1 MNILEYAQ
9 DVNKEVS
16 EIIDLCKELGI
27 NKSRETDFLTDEE
40 ITILDSEIDSQK
52 ENLNPDYE
60 LDEELEEK
68 VSNLVGSI
76 DIDLDEVNTKKE
88 KLKKQDNNVKMN
100 KTVNKPNNS
109 SLAKAKFLKG
119 KKEIYK
125 HRDKL
130 MTNQEE
136 SDVII
141 YTDGMTVGDLS
152 SKLGVTASE
161 ILKKLFNLGIMAN
174 INKEIS
180 YDICEMILVDYDKK
194 LKREEQ
200 TDKSNFEEYEIVDRE
215 EDLEFRPPV
224 ITIMGHVDHGKTTLL
239 DTIRKTSVASGEAG
253 GITQAIGAYQVEVNG
268 KKITFIDTPGHEAF
282 TEMRSRGASVTDIVV
297 LIVAANDGVMPQTKE
312 AIDHAKAANV
322 PIVVA
327 VNKIDLPDAN
337 IERVLTE
344 LTENGLVP
352 ENYGGDI
359 VTCNISA
366 KKGTGV
372 NELLETLLLISEMR
386 ELKANPNRY
395 ATGTVIE
402 ARSDN
407 KIGSIVSLLVQSGT
421 LRLGDPVVIGS
432 SYGKIRSLKDDKG
445 NNITMAGPST
455 PVEITGINELP
466 TAGDKFMAFETEKEA
481 RSVSEQRKLR
491 SHNKDTN
498 RSGMSLDD
506 LYAMVKDGA
515 KEINVILKTDVKG
528 SEEAVRK
535 SLEKINVDDVRVNVI
550 RSGVGTITESDVKLA
565 SASNAI
571 IIGFNVRPNGKT
583 NDLAKESDIE
593 IRLYNIIYKVVEDME
608 AAIKGM
614 LDPVFEEKILGEA
627 EVRQIFKFS
636 KIGNIAGCHV
646 TSGTIK
652 NGAEARIIRD
662 GIVIYT
668 SKIASLQREKDQVKE
683 VNSGYDCGLTISD
696 YQDIRE
702 GDIVEVFTMVEVK

>member
-1 MNILEYAQ
+1 MNILEYAE
-9 DVNKEVS
+9 DVGKEVS
-16 EIIDLCKELGI
+16 EILSLCKGLGI
-27 NKSRETDFLTDEE
+27 NKNKESDFLTDEE
-40 ITILDSEIDSQK
+40 ITMLDAEIDNLK

-68 VSNLVGSI
+68 VSNLVNSI
-76 DIDLDEVNTKKE
+76 DIDLDEVNTKPE
-88 KLKKQDNNVKMN
+88 KLKKQDNKQQ
-100 KTVNKPNNS
+100 VNNNIQ
-109 SLAKAKFLKG
+109 KAKFLKG

-130 MTNQEE
+130 MENKEE
-136 SDVII
+136 DDVII
-141 YTDGMTVGDLS
+141 YSDDMTVGRLAE
-152 SKLGVTASE
+152 KLKVSPAE
-161 ILKKLFNLGIMAN
+161 IIKKLFNLGIMAN
-174 INKEIS
+174 INQEIN
-180 YDICEMILVDYDKK
+180 YDTCEMIIIDYDKK

-200 TDKSNFEEYEIVDRE
+200 TDKSNFEEYEIVDNE
-215 EDLEFRPPV
+215 SDLIPRPPV

-239 DTIRKTSVASGEAG
+239 DTIRKTNVAGGEAG

-312 AIDHAKAANV
+312 AIDHAKAAGV

-327 VNKIDLPDAN
+327 VNKIDLPEAKP
-337 IERVLTE
+337 ERVLTE
-344 LTENGLVP
+344 LVENGLVP
-352 ENYGGDI
+352 ESYGGDV

-366 KKGTGV
+366 KKGDGV

-407 KIGSIVSLLVQSGT
+407 KVGSIVSLLVQSGT
-421 LRLGDPVVIGS
+421 LRLGDPVVIGT

-445 NNITMAGPST
+445 NNITVATPST

-466 TAGDKFMAFETEKEA
+466 TAGDKFMAFATEKEA
-481 RSVSEQRKLR
+481 RSVSEQRKIR
-491 SHNKDTN
+491 SHSKDTN
-498 RSGMSLDD
+498 RAGMSLDD
-506 LYAMVKDGA
+506 LYAMVKDGV
-515 KEINVILKTDVKG
+515 KEISVVLKTDVKG
-528 SEEAVRK
+528 SEEAVKK
-535 SLEKINVDDVRVNVI
+535 SLEKINLDGVRVSVI

-565 SASNAI
+565 NASNAI
-571 IIGFNVRPNGKT
+571 IIGFSVRPNSKT
-583 NDLAKESDIE
+583 MDLAKEYGVE

-608 AAIKGM
+608 AAIRGM
-614 LDPVFEEKILGEA
+614 LDPVYEEKVLGEA

-652 NGAEARIIRD
+652 NGADARIIRD

-683 VNSGYDCGLTISD
+683 VNSGYDCGLTILD

>member
-1 MNILEYAQ
+1 MNIREYAE

-16 EIIDLCKELGI
+16 EIIELCRELDIKKTKED
-27 NKSRETDFLTDEE
+27 DFLTDEE
-40 ITILDSEIDSQK
+40 ITILDNELSNRK
-52 ENLNPDYE
+52 ENENPDYE
-60 LDEELEEK
+60 VDEELEEK
-68 VSNLVGSI
+68 VSNLVNSI
-76 DIDLDEVNTKKE
+76 DIDLDEVNTKPE
-88 KLKKQDNNVKMN
+88 KLKKQESRGQLNKQANNIQ
-100 KTVNKPNNS
+100 
-109 SLAKAKFLKG
+109 KAKFLKG

-130 MTNQEE
+130 MENKEE
-136 SDVII
+136 DDVIL
-141 YTDGMTVGDLS
+141 YSSDMTVGTLAE
-152 SKLGVTASE
+152 KLNVSPAE
-161 ILKKLFNLGIMAN
+161 IIKKLFNLGVMAT
-174 INKEIS
+174 INQEIN
-180 YDICEMILVDYDKK
+180 YDTCEMIVIDYDKK
-194 LKREEQ
+194 LKKEEQ
-200 TDKSNFEEYEIVDRE
+200 TDKSNFEEYEIVDNE
-215 EDLEFRPPV
+215 EDLVYRPPV

-239 DTIRKTSVASGEAG
+239 DTIRKTNVASGEAG

-312 AIDHAKAANV
+312 AIDHAKAAGV

-337 IERVLTE
+337 PNRVLTE
-344 LTENGLVP
+344 LVENGLVP
-352 ENYGGDI
+352 ESFGGDV

-366 KKGTGV
+366 KKGDGV
-372 NELLETLLLISEMR
+372 NELLETLILISEMR

-402 ARSDN
+402 ARNDN

-421 LRLGDPVVIGS
+421 LRLGDPVVIGT

-455 PVEITGINELP
+455 PVEITGITELP
-466 TAGDKFMAFETEKEA
+466 TSGDKFMAFATEKEA
-481 RSVSEQRKLR
+481 RGVSEQRKLR
-491 SHNKDTN
+491 SHSKDTN
-498 RSGMSLDD
+498 RAGMSLDD
-506 LYAMVKDGA
+506 LYAMVKDGV
-515 KEINVILKTDVKG
+515 KEISVILKTDVKG
-528 SEEAVRK
+528 SEEAVKK
-535 SLEKINVDDVRVNVI
+535 SLEKVNLEGVRVSVI

-565 SASNAI
+565 QASNAI
-571 IIGFNVRPNGKT
+571 IIGFNVRPNSKT
-583 NDLAKESDIE
+583 SDLAKEQNVE

-614 LDPVFEEKILGEA
+614 LDPVFEEKIIGEA

-646 TSGTIK
+646 NSGVIK
-652 NGAEARIIRD
+652 NGVDARIVRD

-668 SKIASLQREKDQVKE
+668 SKIASLQHEKDQVKE
-683 VNSGYDCGLTISD
+683 VKSGYDCGLTIAD

-702 GDIVEVFTMVEVK
+702 GDIIEAFTMVEVK

>member
-1 MNILEYAQ
+1 M
-9 DVNKEVS
+9 
-16 EIIDLCKELGI
+16 
-27 NKSRETDFLTDEE
+27 
-40 ITILDSEIDSQK
+40 LDSEIDNMK

-60 LDEELEEK
+60 VDEELEEK
-68 VSNLVGSI
+68 VSNLVSSI

-88 KLKKQDNNVKMN
+88 KLKKQENKQQVNNTN
-100 KTVNKPNNS
+100 IQ
-109 SLAKAKFLKG
+109 KAKFLKG

-130 MTNQEE
+130 MENKEE
-136 SDVII
+136 DDVIV
-141 YTDGMTVGDLS
+141 YSDDMTVGVLAD
-152 SKLGVTASE
+152 KLKVSPAE
-161 ILKKLFNLGIMAN
+161 IIKKLFNLGIMAN
-174 INKEIS
+174 INQEIN
-180 YDICEMILVDYDKK
+180 YDTCEMIVIDYDKK
-194 LKREEQ
+194 LKKEEQ

-215 EDLEFRPPV
+215 EDLVPRPPV

-239 DTIRKTSVASGEAG
+239 DTIRKTNVVSGEAG

-312 AIDHAKAANV
+312 AIDHAKAAGV

-327 VNKIDLPDAN
+327 VNKIDLPEAKP
-337 IERVLTE
+337 ERVLTE
-344 LTENGLVP
+344 LVENGLVP
-352 ENYGGDI
+352 ESYGGDV

-366 KKGTGV
+366 KKGDGV
-372 NELLETLLLISEMR
+372 NELLETLILISEMR

-407 KIGSIVSLLVQSGT
+407 KVGSIVSLLVQSGT
-421 LRLGDPVVIGS
+421 LRLGDPVVIGT

-445 NNITMAGPST
+445 NNITYATPST
-455 PVEITGINELP
+455 PVEVTGINELP
-466 TAGDKFMAFETEKEA
+466 KAGDKFMAFATEKEA

-491 SHNKDTN
+491 SHSKDTN
-498 RSGMSLDD
+498 RAGMSLDD
-506 LYAMVKDGA
+506 LYAMVKDGV

-528 SEEAVRK
+528 SEEAVKK
-535 SLEKINVDDVRVNVI
+535 SLEKINLEGVRVNVI

-565 SASNAI
+565 QASNAI
-571 IIGFNVRPNGKT
+571 IIGFSVRPNSKT
-583 NDLAKESDIE
+583 SDLAKELGIE
-593 IRLYNIIYKVVEDME
+593 IRLYDIIYKVVEDME

-614 LDPVFEEKILGEA
+614 LDPVYEEQILGEA

-646 TSGTIK
+646 NSGVIK
-652 NGAEARIIRD
+652 NGADARIIRD

-668 SKIASLQREKDQVKE
+668 SKIASLQHEKDQVKE
-683 VNSGYDCGLTISD
+683 VKSGYDCGLTIAD

-702 GDIVEVFTMVEVK
+702 GDIVEVFTEVEVK

>member
-1 MNILEYAQ
+1 MNILEYAM
-9 DVNKEVS
+9 DVNKDVS
-16 EIIDLCKELGI
+16 EIIDLCKNLGI
-27 NKSRETDFLTDEE
+27 NKIHEEDFLTDEE
-40 ITILDSEIDSQK
+40 ITILDNELDNMK
-52 ENLNPDYE
+52 ENTNPDYE

-68 VSNLVGSI
+68 VSNLVDSI
-76 DIDLDEVNTKKE
+76 DIDLDKVTTKVE
-88 KLKKQDNNVKMN
+88 KLKKQDNKQNSQQ
-100 KTVNKPNNS
+100 NNM
-109 SLAKAKFLKG
+109 KAKYLKG

-130 MTNQEE
+130 MTNKEE
-136 SDVII
+136 SDVIV
-141 YTDGMTVGDLS
+141 YNDGMTVGSLAE
-152 SKLGVTASE
+152 KLGVAPAE
-161 ILKKLFNLGIMAN
+161 IVKKIFNLGVMAT
-174 INKEIS
+174 INQEIN
-180 YDICEMILVDYDKK
+180 YDVCEMIVVDYDKK
-194 LKREEQ
+194 LKKEEQ
-200 TDKSNFEEYEIVDRE
+200 ADISNFEEYEIVDRE
-215 EDLEFRPPV
+215 EDLKERPPV

-239 DTIRKTSVASGEAG
+239 DTIRKTNVALGEAG

-282 TEMRSRGASVTDIVV
+282 TEMRSRGASVTDIVI

-312 AIDHAKAANV
+312 AIDHAKAAGV

-337 IERVLTE
+337 IDRVLTE

-352 ENYGGDI
+352 EKFGGDV

-372 NELLETLLLISEMR
+372 NELLETLLLISEMK

-395 ATGTVIE
+395 ATGTVLE

-407 KIGSIVSLLVQSGT
+407 KVGSIVTLLVQSGT
-421 LRLGDPVVIGS
+421 LRLGDPVVIGNN
-432 SYGKIRSLKDDKG
+432 YGKIRSLKDDRG
-445 NNITMAGPST
+445 NNITYATPST
-455 PVEITGINELP
+455 PVEITGITELP
-466 TAGDKFMAFETEKEA
+466 LAGDKFMAFETEKEA
-481 RSVSEQRKLR
+481 RNVSEQRKLR
-491 SHNKDTN
+491 AHNKDTN

-506 LYAMVKDGA
+506 LYAMVRDGA
-515 KEINVILKTDVKG
+515 KEINVVLKTDVKG
-528 SEEAVRK
+528 SEEAVK
-535 SLEKINVDDVRVNVI
+535 NSLSKINVDDVRVNVI
-550 RSGVGTITESDVKLA
+550 RSGVGAITESDVKLA

-583 NDLAKESDIE
+583 NDLAKESNVE
-593 IRLYNIIYKVVEDME
+593 IRLYDIIYKVVEDME
-608 AAIKGM
+608 DAIKGM
-614 LDPVFEEKILGEA
+614 LDPVYEEKILGEA

-636 KIGNIAGCHV
+636 KVGNIAGCHV

-652 NGAEARIIRD
+652 NGSDARIIRD

-683 VNSGYDCGLTISD
+683 VNSGYDCGLTILD

-702 GDIVEVFTMVEVK
+702 GDIIEVFTKVEVK

>member
-1 MNILEYAQ
+1 MNILEYAE
-9 DVNKEVS
+9 DVGKEVS

-27 NKSRETDFLTDEE
+27 NKSKESDFLTDEE

-60 LDEELEEK
+60 VDEE
-68 VSNLVGSI
+68 
-76 DIDLDEVNTKKE
+76 
-88 KLKKQDNNVKMN
+88 LKKQDNKQQLN
-100 KTVNKPNNS
+100 KQTNIQ
-109 SLAKAKFLKG
+109 KAKFLKG

-130 MTNQEE
+130 MENKEE
-136 SDVII
+136 DDVIL
-141 YTDGMTVGDLS
+141 YSPDMTVGMIADRLHVS
-152 SKLGVTASE
+152 PAE
-161 ILKKLFNLGIMAN
+161 IIKKLFDLGVMAT
-174 INKEIS
+174 INQEIN
-180 YDICEMILVDYDKK
+180 YDTCEMIVVDYDKK
-194 LKREEQ
+194 LKKEEQ
-200 TDKSNFEEYEIVDRE
+200 TDKSNFEEYEIVDNE
-215 EDLEFRPPV
+215 EDLEYRPPV

-239 DTIRKTSVASGEAG
+239 DTIRKTNVALGEAG

-312 AIDHAKAANV
+312 AIDHAKAAGV

-337 IERVLTE
+337 PNRVLTE
-344 LTENGLVP
+344 LVENGLVP
-352 ENYGGDI
+352 ESFGGDV

-366 KKGTGV
+366 KKGDGV
-372 NELLETLLLISEMR
+372 NELLETLILISEMR

-407 KIGSIVSLLVQSGT
+407 KVGSIVSLLVQSGT
-421 LRLGDPVVIGS
+421 LRLGDPVVIGT

-445 NNITMAGPST
+445 NNITMATPST

-481 RSVSEQRKLR
+481 RNVSEQRKLR
-491 SHNKDTN
+491 SHLKDTN
-498 RSGMSLDD
+498 RTGMSLDD
-506 LYAMVKDGA
+506 LYAMVKDGV

-528 SEEAVRK
+528 SEEAVKK
-535 SLEKINVDDVRVNVI
+535 SLEKINLDGVRVSVI

-565 SASNAI
+565 NASNAI

-583 NDLAKESDIE
+583 SDLAKESNVE

-614 LDPVFEEKILGEA
+614 LDPVFEEKVIGEA

-646 TSGTIK
+646 NSGVIK
-652 NGAEARIIRD
+652 NGSDARIIRD
-662 GIVIYT
+662 GIVVYT
-668 SKIASLQREKDQVKE
+668 SKIASLQHEKDQVKE
-683 VNSGYDCGLTISD
+683 VKSGYDCGLTIED

-702 GDIVEVFTMVEVK
+702 GDVIEVFTMVEVK

>member
-1 MNILEYAQ
+1 MNIREYAE

-16 EIIDLCKELGI
+16 EIIELCRELDIKKTKED
-27 NKSRETDFLTDEE
+27 DFLTDEE
-40 ITILDSEIDSQK
+40 ITILDNELSNRK
-52 ENLNPDYE
+52 ENENPDYE
-60 LDEELEEK
+60 VDEELEEK
-68 VSNLVGSI
+68 VSNLVNSI
-76 DIDLDEVNTKKE
+76 DIDLDEVNTKPE
-88 KLKKQDNNVKMN
+88 KLKKQESRGQLNKQANNIQ
-100 KTVNKPNNS
+100 
-109 SLAKAKFLKG
+109 KAKFLKG

-130 MTNQEE
+130 MENKEE
-136 SDVII
+136 DDVIL
-141 YTDGMTVGDLS
+141 YSSDMTVGTLAE
-152 SKLGVTASE
+152 KLNVSPAE
-161 ILKKLFNLGIMAN
+161 IIKKLFNLGVMAT
-174 INKEIS
+174 INQEIN
-180 YDICEMILVDYDKK
+180 YDTCEMIVIDYDKK
-194 LKREEQ
+194 LKKEEQ
-200 TDKSNFEEYEIVDRE
+200 TDKSNFEEYEIVDNE
-215 EDLEFRPPV
+215 EDLVYRPPV

-239 DTIRKTSVASGEAG
+239 DTIRKTNVASGEAG

-312 AIDHAKAANV
+312 AIDHAKAAGV

-337 IERVLTE
+337 PNRVLTE
-344 LTENGLVP
+344 LVENGLVP
-352 ENYGGDI
+352 ESFGGDV

-366 KKGTGV
+366 KKGDGV
-372 NELLETLLLISEMR
+372 NELLETLILISEMR

-402 ARSDN
+402 ARNDN

-421 LRLGDPVVIGS
+421 LRLGDPVVIGT

-445 NNITMAGPST
+445 NNITMAGSST
-455 PVEITGINELP
+455 PVEITGITELP
-466 TAGDKFMAFETEKEA
+466 TSGDKFMAFATEKEA
-481 RSVSEQRKLR
+481 RGVSEQRKLR
-491 SHNKDTN
+491 SHSKDTN
-498 RSGMSLDD
+498 RAGMSLDD
-506 LYAMVKDGA
+506 LYAMVKDGV
-515 KEINVILKTDVKG
+515 KEISVILKTDVKG
-528 SEEAVRK
+528 SEEAVKK
-535 SLEKINVDDVRVNVI
+535 SLEKVNLEGVRVSVI

-565 SASNAI
+565 QASNAI
-571 IIGFNVRPNGKT
+571 IIGFNVRPNSKT
-583 NDLAKESDIE
+583 SDLAKEQNVE

-614 LDPVFEEKILGEA
+614 LDPVFEEKIIGEA

-646 TSGTIK
+646 NSGVIK
-652 NGAEARIIRD
+652 NGVDARIVRD

-668 SKIASLQREKDQVKE
+668 SKIASLQHEKDQVKE
-683 VNSGYDCGLTISD
+683 VKSGYDCGLTIAD

-702 GDIVEVFTMVEVK
+702 GDIIEAFTMVEVK

>member
-1 MNILEYAQ
+1 MNIREYAE
-9 DVNKEVS
+9 DVSKEVS
-16 EIIDLCKELGI
+16 EIIELCQELGI
-27 NKSRETDFLTDEE
+27 KKNKEEDYLNDEE
-40 ITILDSEIDSQK
+40 ITILDNEISNRK
-52 ENLNPDYE
+52 ENENPDYE
-60 LDEELEEK
+60 VDEELEEK
-68 VSNLVGSI
+68 VSNLVSNI
-76 DIDLDEVNTKKE
+76 DIDLDEVTTKPE
-88 KLKKQDNNVKMN
+88 KLKKQESKKQLLNQNNN
-100 KTVNKPNNS
+100 IQ
-109 SLAKAKFLKG
+109 KAKFLKG

-130 MTNQEE
+130 MENKEE
-136 SDVII
+136 DDVIL
-141 YTDGMTVGDLS
+141 YSNDMTVGTLAERLNVS
-152 SKLGVTASE
+152 PAE
-161 ILKKLFNLGIMAN
+161 IIKKLFNLGIMAN
-174 INKEIS
+174 INQEIN
-180 YDICEMILVDYDKK
+180 YDTCEMIVIDYDKK
-194 LKREEQ
+194 LKKEEQ
-200 TDKSNFEEYEIVDRE
+200 TDKSNFEEYEIVDSV
-215 EDLEFRPPV
+215 EDLLPRPPV

-239 DTIRKTSVASGEAG
+239 DTIRKTNVVSGEAG

-337 IERVLTE
+337 PNRVLTE
-344 LTENGLVP
+344 LVENGLVP
-352 ENYGGDI
+352 ESYGGDV

-366 KKGTGV
+366 KKGDGV
-372 NELLETLLLISEMR
+372 NELLETLILISEMK

-402 ARSDN
+402 ARNDN
-407 KIGSIVSLLVQSGT
+407 KVGSIVSLLVQSGT
-421 LRLGDPVVIGS
+421 LRIGDPVVIGT

-455 PVEITGINELP
+455 PVEITGITELP
-466 TAGDKFMAFETEKEA
+466 TAGDKFMAFASEKEA
-481 RSVSEQRKLR
+481 RTVSEQRKVR
-491 SHNKDTN
+491 SHSKDTN
-498 RSGMSLDD
+498 RAGMSLDD
-506 LYAMVKDGA
+506 LYAMVKDGV

-528 SEEAVRK
+528 SEEAVKK
-535 SLEKINVDDVRVNVI
+535 SLEKVNLEGVRVCVI

-565 SASNAI
+565 NASNAI
-571 IIGFNVRPNGKT
+571 IIGFNVRPSNST
-583 NDLAKESDIE
+583 TDLAKEYNVE

-614 LDPVFEEKILGEA
+614 LDPVYEEKVLGEA

-646 TSGTIK
+646 NSGVIK
-652 NGAEARIIRD
+652 NGADARIIRD

-668 SKIASLQREKDQVKE
+668 SKIASLQHEKDQVKE
-683 VNSGYDCGLTISD
+683 MKSGYDCGLTIAD
-696 YQDIRE
+696 YQDIHE
-702 GDIVEVFTMVEVK
+702 GDIIEVFTMVEVK

>member
-1 MNILEYAQ
+1 MNILEYAM
-9 DVNKEVS
+9 DVDKDVS
-16 EIIDLCKELGI
+16 EIINLCKNLGI
-27 NKSRETDFLTDEE
+27 KKSHEDDFLTDEE
-40 ITILDSEIDSQK
+40 ITILDNELDSMK
-52 ENLNPDYE
+52 ENTNPDYE

-68 VSNLVGSI
+68 VSNLVESI
-76 DIDLDEVNTKKE
+76 DIDLDSVTKKPE
-88 KLKKQDNNVKMN
+88 KLKKQESNKQNNNQNTM
-100 KTVNKPNNS
+100 
-109 SLAKAKFLKG
+109 KAKYLKG

-130 MTNQEE
+130 MTNKEE
-136 SDVII
+136 SDVIV
-141 YTDGMTVGDLS
+141 YSDGMTVGMLAER
-152 SKLGVTASE
+152 LGVAPSE
-161 ILKKLFNLGIMAN
+161 IVKKIFNLGVMAT
-174 INKEIS
+174 INQEIN
-180 YDICEMILVDYDKK
+180 YDVCEMIVVDYDKK
-194 LKREEQ
+194 LKKEEQ
-200 TDKSNFEEYEIVDRE
+200 TDVSNFEEYEIVDRE
-215 EDLEFRPPV
+215 EDLIPRPPV

-253 GITQAIGAYQVEVNG
+253 GITQAIGAYQVDVNG

-282 TEMRSRGASVTDIVV
+282 TEMRSRGASVTDIVI

-337 IERVLTE
+337 IDRVLTE
-344 LTENGLVP
+344 LTENGLIP
-352 ENYGGDI
+352 EKFGGDV

-372 NELLETLLLISEMR
+372 NELLETLLLISEMK

-395 ATGTVIE
+395 ATGTVLE

-407 KIGSIVSLLVQSGT
+407 KVGSIVTLLVQSGT
-421 LRLGDPVVIGS
+421 LRLGDPVVIGNN
-432 SYGKIRSLKDDKG
+432 YGKIRSLKDDKG
-445 NNITMAGPST
+445 NNITYATPST
-455 PVEITGINELP
+455 PVEITGITELP
-466 TAGDKFMAFETEKEA
+466 LAGDKFMAFETEKEA

-491 SHNKDTN
+491 SHSKDTN
-498 RSGMSLDD
+498 RAGMSLDD
-506 LYAMVKDGA
+506 LYAMVRDGA
-515 KEINVILKTDVKG
+515 KEINVVLKTDVKG
-528 SEEAVRK
+528 SEEAVK
-535 SLEKINVDDVRVNVI
+535 NSLLKINIDDVRVNVI

-571 IIGFNVRPNGKT
+571 IIGFNVRPNAKT
-583 NDLAKESDIE
+583 IDLAKENDVE
-593 IRLYNIIYKVVEDME
+593 IRLYDIIYKVVEEME
-608 AAIKGM
+608 DAIKGM
-614 LDPVFEEKILGEA
+614 LDPVYEEKVLGTA

-652 NGAEARIIRD
+652 NGADARIIRD
-662 GIVIYT
+662 GIVVYT

-683 VNSGYDCGLTISD
+683 VNSGYDCGLTIAD

-702 GDIVEVFTMVEVK
+702 GDIIEVFTKVEVK

>member
-1 MNILEYAQ
+1 MNIREYAE
-9 DVNKEVS
+9 DVGKEVS
-16 EIIDLCKELGI
+16 EIIELCKELDI
-27 NKSRETDFLTDEE
+27 KKSKEDDFLNDEE
-40 ITILDSEIDSQK
+40 VTILDNEIDSRK
-52 ENLNPDYE
+52 ENENPDYE

-68 VSNLVGSI
+68 VSNLVSSI
-76 DIDLDEVNTKKE
+76 DIDLDEVTTKPE
-88 KLKKQDNNVKMN
+88 KLKKQENRTQLNKQTNNIQ
-100 KTVNKPNNS
+100 
-109 SLAKAKFLKG
+109 KAKFLKG

-130 MTNQEE
+130 MENKEE
-136 SDVII
+136 DDVII
-141 YTDGMTVGDLS
+141 YSSDMTVGLLAE
-152 SKLGVTASE
+152 KLNVSPAE
-161 ILKKLFNLGIMAN
+161 IIKKLFNLGIMAN
-174 INKEIS
+174 INQEIN
-180 YDICEMILVDYDKK
+180 YDTCEMIVIDYDKK
-194 LKREEQ
+194 LKKEEQ
-200 TDKSNFEEYEIVDRE
+200 ADKSNFEEYEIIDNE
-215 EDLEFRPPV
+215 SDLEYRPPV

-239 DTIRKTSVASGEAG
+239 DTIRKTNVAGGEAG

-312 AIDHAKAANV
+312 AIDHAKAAGV

-327 VNKIDLPDAN
+327 VNKMDLPDAN
-337 IERVLTE
+337 PDRVLTE
-344 LTENGLVP
+344 LVENGLVP
-352 ENYGGDI
+352 ESYGGDV

-366 KKGTGV
+366 KKGDGV
-372 NELLETLLLISEMR
+372 NELLETLILISEMR

-407 KIGSIVSLLVQSGT
+407 KVGSIVSLLVQSGT
-421 LRLGDPVVIGS
+421 LRIGDPVVIGT

-466 TAGDKFMAFETEKEA
+466 TSGDKFMAFATEKEA

-491 SHNKDTN
+491 SHSVDTN
-498 RSGMSLDD
+498 RAGMSLDD
-506 LYAMVKDGA
+506 LYAMVKDGV

-528 SEEAVRK
+528 SEEAVKK
-535 SLEKINVDDVRVNVI
+535 SLEKVNLDGVRVSVI

-565 SASNAI
+565 QASQAI
-571 IIGFNVRPNGKT
+571 IIGFNVRPNSKT
-583 NDLAKESDIE
+583 TDLAKEQNVE

-614 LDPVFEEKILGEA
+614 LDPVYEEQVIGEA

-646 TSGTIK
+646 NSGIIK
-652 NGAEARIIRD
+652 NGLDARIIRD

-668 SKIASLQREKDQVKE
+668 SKIASLQHEKDQVKE
-683 VNSGYDCGLTISD
+683 VKSGYDCGLTIAD

-702 GDIVEVFTMVEVK
+702 GDIIEVFTMVEVK

>member
-1 MNILEYAQ
+1 MNILEYAE
-9 DVNKEVS
+9 DVSKEVS

-27 NKSRETDFLTDEE
+27 NKSKESDFLTDEE

-60 LDEELEEK
+60 VDEELEEK
-68 VSNLVGSI
+68 VSNLVNSI
-76 DIDLDEVNTKKE
+76 DIDLDEVNTKPE
-88 KLKKQDNNVKMN
+88 KLKKQDNKQQLN
-100 KTVNKPNNS
+100 KQTNIQ
-109 SLAKAKFLKG
+109 KAKFLKG

-130 MTNQEE
+130 MENKEE
-136 SDVII
+136 DDVIL
-141 YTDGMTVGDLS
+141 YSPDMTVGMIADRLHVS
-152 SKLGVTASE
+152 PAE
-161 ILKKLFNLGIMAN
+161 IIKKLFDLGVMAT
-174 INKEIS
+174 INQEIN
-180 YDICEMILVDYDKK
+180 YDTCEMIVVDYDKK
-194 LKREEQ
+194 LKKEEQ
-200 TDKSNFEEYEIVDRE
+200 TDKSNFEEYEIVDNE
-215 EDLEFRPPV
+215 EDLEYRPPV

-239 DTIRKTSVASGEAG
+239 DTIRKTNVALGEAG

-312 AIDHAKAANV
+312 AIDHAKAAGV

-337 IERVLTE
+337 PDRVLTE
-344 LTENGLVP
+344 LVENGLVP
-352 ENYGGDI
+352 ESYGGDV

-366 KKGTGV
+366 KKGDGV
-372 NELLETLLLISEMR
+372 NELLETLILISEMR
-386 ELKANPNRY
+386 DLKANPNRY

-407 KIGSIVSLLVQSGT
+407 KVGSIVSLLVQSGT
-421 LRLGDPVVIGS
+421 LRIGDPVVIGT

-445 NNITMAGPST
+445 NNITMATPST

-481 RSVSEQRKLR
+481 RNVSEQRKLR
-491 SHNKDTN
+491 SHLKDTN
-498 RSGMSLDD
+498 RTGMSLDD
-506 LYAMVKDGA
+506 LYAMVKDGV

-528 SEEAVRK
+528 SEEAVKK
-535 SLEKINVDDVRVNVI
+535 SLEKINLDGVRVSVI

-565 SASNAI
+565 NASNAI

-583 NDLAKESDIE
+583 SDLAKESNVE

-614 LDPVFEEKILGEA
+614 LDPVFEEKVIGEA

-646 TSGTIK
+646 NSGVIK
-652 NGAEARIIRD
+652 NGADARIIRD
-662 GIVIYT
+662 GIVVYT
-668 SKIASLQREKDQVKE
+668 SKIASLQHEKDQVKE
-683 VNSGYDCGLTISD
+683 VKSGYDCGLTIED

-702 GDIVEVFTMVEVK
+702 GDIIEVFTMVEVK